1 MVRESQP
8 APAGEKQSPDNPTRT
23 AEGVQFAELKTLI
36 ESVLDD
42 LHPGHHA
49 RIEPDSALDSDL
61 GFDSLG
67 RVELI
72 TRIERAFVIRLS
84 DESLQSIETPRD
96 LLNAI
101 NSATSPRI
109 CWRAEDRV
117 EEVLESAERP
127 PDHAQT
133 MIEVLE
139 WQVQH
144 HPDRPHIRFYQ
155 DDGNGA
161 VISYRQLERRASGVA
176 AALQRH
182 GVRPGQSVAIMLPTS
197 SDYFYSFFGIQMAG
211 AIPVPLYPPA
221 RKTQLEDHLRR
232 QTRIL
237 DNCQAVMLITV
248 SEAVMLAHLVQAQLP
263 DLKHVVTRRELQAVG
278 NNDFT
283 PPQIK
288 PDDIAFL
295 QYTSGST
302 GDPKGVILTHANLLA
317 NIRADGRRV
326 EASPDDVFVS
336 WLPLYHD
343 MGLIGAW
350 FGSLYYA
357 IRLVIMS
364 PLDFLARPERWLWA
378 IHRHRGTLSAAPNF
392 AYELCLHRVA
402 DEDIQGLDLS
412 SWRLAFNG
420 AEPVDPETVTG
431 FCHRYAAHGFGDK
444 AMYPVYGL
452 AESTVGL
459 AFPPLGQGL
468 LIDHIDRSH
477 FMRTGEAKP
486 VAADEGGLKFT
497 ACGRPLDDHEIRI
510 VDQDGHELPD
520 RREGRLEFLGPSA
533 TQGYF
538 RNPETTEKLFN
549 GPWLDSGDRAYIA
562 DRDIY
567 ITGRIKDIIILAGR
581 NIYPQEL
588 EEAVGGIEGIR
599 RGRVVAF
606 GSLDTQIGTE
616 RLIVMAE
623 TRCPAGQHEQLRRA
637 INDIIIDLTDA
648 PPDEVLLVP
657 PGTILKTSSGKLR
670 RAACLELY
678 EKGRI
683 GRGPVAL
690 WRQVAHLA
698 MSGAAGQLRY
708 RWRRAKELLFAGYA
722 WLLFGLAVP
731 TAWVILLLA
740 PGFQRRWRL
749 LSFATRILFRA
760 SGIRLTVRGREH
772 LQQIEGAIVMASNH
786 CSLLDPYVLVGAL
799 PRAAVFLAKA
809 ELLKGAFS
817 SYFLR
822 RMQVEF
828 VDRFHHAESL
838 DSAERSI
845 ARIQEGDSML
855 FFPEGTFTRSPGLL
869 PFHMGA
875 FLTAA
880 RTGRPVLPVA
890 IRGTREILRSE
901 SWTPHHGSIQVTI
914 GVPLQPATGDDPWQA
929 ARQLRDATREFILL
943 HCGEPD
949 LGQEKSPS
957 LINPEGVGDNE

>member
-1 MVRESQP
+1 MATESQP
-8 APAGEKQSPDNPTRT
+8 TRVEQKPPPDNSAPPG
-23 AEGVQFAELKTLI
+23 EGVQFAELKILI
-36 ESVLDD
+36 KSVLDD
-42 LHPGHHA
+42 LHPGHHT

-67 RVELI
+67 RVELMA
-72 TRIERAFVIRLS
+72 RVERTFTIRLS

-96 LLNAI
+96 LLTAI
-101 NSATSPRI
+101 NAATSPRI
-109 CWRAEDRV
+109 SWHAEDRV
-117 EEVLESAERP
+117 EEVLESAEHP
-127 PDHAQT
+127 PDHART
-133 MIEVLE
+133 MIEVLDWHVE
-139 WQVQH
+139 H

-155 DDGNGA
+155 DDGQGQ
-161 VISYRQLERRASGVA
+161 VISYRQLERRARRVA
-176 AALQRH
+176 AALQQR

-248 SEAVMLAHLVQAQLP
+248 PEAVMLAHLVQARLP
-263 DLKHVVTRRELQAVG
+263 DLKHVVTRRELQAA
-278 NNDFT
+278 NSDDFR
-283 PPQIK
+283 PPQID
-288 PDDIAFL
+288 PDAIAFL

-317 NIRADGRRV
+317 NIRADGHRV
-326 EASPDDVFVS
+326 DATPDDVFVS

-357 IRLVIMS
+357 IRLIIMS

-378 IHRHRGTLSAAPNF
+378 IHRHHGTLSAAPNF

-420 AEPVDPETVTG
+420 AEPVDPKTVTG
-431 FCHRYAAHGFGDK
+431 FCRRYTVHGFGEK
-444 AMYPVYGL
+444 TMYPVYGL

-468 LIDHIDRSH
+468 LIDHIDRAH
-477 FMRTGEAKP
+477 FMRTGEARP
-486 VAADEGGLKFT
+486 VAEGESGLEFT
-497 ACGRPLDDHEIRI
+497 ACGRPLDGHEIRI
-510 VDQDGHELPD
+510 VDEDGHELPD
-520 RREGRLEFLGPSA
+520 RHEGRLEFLGPSA

-538 RNPETTEKLFN
+538 RNPETTSKLFN
-549 GPWLDSGDRAYIA
+549 GSWLDSGDRAYIA

-581 NIYPQEL
+581 NVYPQEL

-606 GSLDTQIGTE
+606 GCLDAQAGTE
-616 RLIVMAE
+616 RLVIMAE
-623 TRCPAGQHEQLRRA
+623 TRCPAEQHEQLRKA
-637 INDIIIDLTDA
+637 INGIIIDLTDA
-648 PPDEVLLVP
+648 PPDEVRLVP

-670 RAACLELY
+670 RAACQELY

-683 GRGPVAL
+683 GQGPVAL

-698 MSGAAGQLRY
+698 MAGAAGQLRY
-708 RWRRAKELLFAGYA
+708 RWHRLKELAFAGYA

-731 TAWVILLLA
+731 TSWIILLLT
-740 PGFQRRWRL
+740 PGFQLRWRL
-749 LSFATRILFRA
+749 LGFATRILFKA

-772 LQQIEGAIVMASNH
+772 LQQIDGAAIIACNH

-809 ELLKGAFS
+809 ELLKGTFS
-817 SYFLR
+817 SRFLK
-822 RMQVEF
+822 RMRVEF

-845 ARIQEGDSML
+845 ARINQGDSML
-855 FFPEGTFTRSPGLL
+855 FFPEGTFARSPGLL

-880 RTGRPVLPVA
+880 RTGRPVLPIA
-890 IRGTREILRSE
+890 ISGTREILRNE
-901 SWTPHHGSIQVTI
+901 SWTPHHGQIQVTI
-914 GVPLQPATGDDPWQA
+914 GEPLLPAVDEDPWQV
-929 ARQLRDATREFILL
+929 ARQLRDATREFILQ
-943 HCGEPD
+943 HCSEPD
-949 LGQEKSPS
+949 LGQEKSPT
-957 LINPEGVGDNE
+957 LINPDLD